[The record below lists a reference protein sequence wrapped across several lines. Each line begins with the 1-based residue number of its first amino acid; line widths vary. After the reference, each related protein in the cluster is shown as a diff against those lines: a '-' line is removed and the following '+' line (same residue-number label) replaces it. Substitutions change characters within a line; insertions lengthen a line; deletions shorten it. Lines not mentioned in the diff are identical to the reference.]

1 MTKKHFIAMAKV
13 LNDYNRRN
21 VEISTLHNTNQF
33 KNLINDL
40 MLVFEDSN
48 PQFDRSRF
56 IDAVYDGVEE

>member
-21 VEISTLHNTNQF
+21 IEISTLHSTNQF

-48 PQFDRSRF
+48 PLFDRSRF
-56 IDAVYDGVEE
+56 IEAVYDGIEE